1 MTTGRTISTRVP
13 LGGRLA
19 AGALVV
25 ALAAALA
32 SCTGG
37 SNAVDSNAGAQ
48 YRYVQSTKKGELIPA
63 ADRKAAGA
71 MKGKLMAGES
81 YQLSADVGQVV
92 VLNYFASWCPP
103 CQTET
108 PQFDSVYRDRKGK
121 GVTFVGVDAK
131 DSPKSGAASWIQT
144 KEITF
149 PVLYDPNAQTALE
162 LGGVPIVTLPA
173 TVLIDKQGKV
183 AAVYQSS
190 MLPADL
196 NPLLDQLV
204 KETA

>member
-1 MTTGRTISTRVP
+1 MTASLLSRRPRSRRV
-13 LGGRLA
+13 
-19 AGALVV
+19 
-25 ALAAALA
+25 LAAAAIAVSLGLSLV
-32 SCTGG
+32 SCSGG
-37 SNAVDSNAGAQ
+37 TNQVVDGSGGQ
-48 YRYVQSTKKGELIPA
+48 YRYVQSNKKGDLIPVSS
-63 ADRKAAGA
+63 RKAAGA
-71 MKGKLMAGES
+71 VNGTLLTGAK
-81 YQLSADVGQVV
+81 YQLSSDVGQVV

-108 PQFDSVYRDRKGK
+108 PQFDSVYRARKGK

-131 DSPKSGAASWIQT
+131 DSPKSAAASWVQD
-144 KEITF
+144 KSITF

-190 MLPADL
+190 LLPADL
-196 NPLLDQLV
+196 DPLLDQLV